1 MASDIETLDRP
12 GELEIAV
19 RETQV
24 FSAIVLNYRNI
35 WDGMMLTVFDPKKG
49 SMIEDANGQ
58 RLRAV
63 MLLGGTDTVRP
74 GLYKLNAGLYN
85 QDDNGD
91 VPTAGQVE
99 LDPASL
105 YFPTEIFSPES
116 APSNRTYAVFNDGEC
131 FRFNGGN
138 GARVWGNTNDR
149 GIFEPENI
157 PRNIKK
163 EDFVLPKTAVLIRL
177 HESFRPETRAFWS
190 MGIQRA

>member
-99 LDPASL
+99 LGDGYL
-105 YFPTEIFSPES
+105 YLPTEIFLPGS
-116 APSNRTYAVFNDGEC
+116 APSSRRYAVFNDGG
-131 FRFNGGN
+131 FLRFNDGN
-138 GARVWGNTNDR
+138 GARVWGHTNDK
-149 GIFEPENI
+149 GIFEPGNI
-157 PRNIKK
+157 PRNMSK
-163 EDFVLPKTAVLIRL
+163 EQFDLPKTAVLVRL
-177 HESFRPETRAFWS
+177 HESFRPETRTFWS

>member
-1 MASDIETLDRP
+1 MAVSIETVECA
-12 GELEIAV
+12 GGLEIPAPD
-19 RETQV
+19 T
-24 FSAIVLNYRNI
+24 IVLNYRNV
-35 WDGMMLTVFDPKKG
+35 WDGMMLTVFDSEKG

-58 RLRAV
+58 PLRV
-63 MLLGGTDTVRP
+63 IMLLGGTDTVRP
-74 GLYKLNAGLYN
+74 GLYKLNAGLYK

-177 HESFRPETRAFWS
+177 HESFRPETRAFWG